1 MVGKR
6 TSSLTR
12 TTKETDI
19 RVELCLEGAG
29 ESAIATGLGFADHM
43 LTLMTFWAGFDLKLS
58 CKGDLEVDAHH
69 SLEDIGLSLGQAL
82 AEALGDK
89 AGIARVASAK
99 VPMDEALAEV
109 VVDLS
114 GRPYLVYGDDLLPAL
129 VAGEEKDVWRE
140 FFKSLA
146 QRAGMNLHI
155 RYEYGKNGHHLLEAA
170 FKALGLAL
178 RQAVQVCRTG
188 VTSTKGSVD

>member
-1 MVGKR
+1 MGER
-6 TSSLTR
+6 TARLTR

-19 RVELCLEGAG
+19 GVTLRLQGAG
-29 ESAIATGLGFADHM
+29 ECRIETGYGFADHM
-43 LTLMTFWAGFDLKLS
+43 LTLLGFWAGFDLTLT
-58 CKGDLEVDAHH
+58 CRGDLQVDAHH
-69 SLEDIGLSLGQAL
+69 SLEDIGLCLGQVF

-89 AGIARVASAK
+89 AGIARVASAR
-99 VPMDEALAEV
+99 VPMDEALADV

-114 GRPYLVYGDDLLPAL
+114 GRPYLVYADDVLPA
-129 VAGEEKDVWRE
+129 VIAGEEKDVWRE
-140 FFKSLA
+140 FFKSFA

-178 RQAVQVCRTG
+178 RQAIVVCRAG
-188 VTSTKGSVD
+188 VSSTKGSVD

>member
-1 MVGKR
+1 VAKR
-6 TSSLTR
+6 TAKITR

-19 RVELCLEGAG
+19 RAELRLEGAG
-29 ESAIATGLGFADHM
+29 KCSIATGMGFADHM
-43 LTLMTFWAGFDLKLS
+43 LTLMTFWAGFDLALT

-69 SLEDIGLSLGQAL
+69 SLEDIGLCLGQAL

-114 GRPYLVYGDDLLPAL
+114 GRAYLVYDDALLPAL

-178 RQAVQVCRTG
+178 RQAVQVCRAG
-188 VTSTKGSVD
+188 ATSTKGSVD